1 MFPTPLRLKSQAEK
15 IKGTALDSHL
25 DMLVEADA
33 TLGLL
38 MEELKRH
45 GELENTL
52 ILFTS
57 DNGGLARGP
66 GGKTQLGVR
75 LKCRL
80 EGQQSTNLR
89 GWPPSTFH
97 YIMGK
102 WEEELSDPAS
112 SQSSAWL
119 AFRICLPHF
128 PSSLLNRLV

>member
-1 MFPTPLRLKSQAEK
+1 MFPTPLRLKSQVK
-15 IKGTALDSHL
+15 DKGNSSDSHL

-66 GGKTQLGVR
+66 VGKPNMGSQ

-97 YIMGK
+97 CILGK
-102 WEEELSDPAS
+102 WEEELSDPT
-112 SQSSAWL
+112 
-119 AFRICLPHF
+119 RLPRA
-128 PSSLLNRLV
+128 PL